1 MGVRSNAAQV
11 AGRWRLVKKVGAGS
25 FGEIYLG
32 GSLRGCPIASDLTSG
47 EEVAVKIER
56 ANCKHPQLLYE
67 ARILKYL
74 SDAPGIAKVYHAKQ
88 EGEFVLLVMQLL
100 GSSLEDLF
108 NLCYRRFSMKTILAI
123 ADQLVGSIL
132 LRTHRFQLKR
142 VEYLHSRNFVHRDI
156 KPDNFLIGIAEHADT
171 VRPSAIP
178 HLDIHD

>member
-1 MGVRSNAAQV
+1 M
-11 AGRWRLVKKVGAGS
+11 
-25 FGEIYLG
+25 
-32 GSLRGCPIASDLTSG
+32 
-47 EEVAVKIER
+47 AVKIER

-123 ADQLVGSIL
+123 ADQLVSFL
-132 LRTHRFQLKR
+132 LLLCVYRFQLNR

-156 KPDNFLIGIAEHADT
+156 KPDNFLIGIAEHSDT
-171 VRPSAIP
+171 VRQPPMPTSRYS
-178 HLDIHD
+178 